1 MRQALVAGASALVR
15 RPPTVPCRLMSRE
28 FLCLRQQPHRTFS
41 SRDAAAYPDS
51 LTDPKYRDDIT
62 ALGRTTASGLP
73 ADAIPVGVYHGE
85 RIQRPPPE
93 RVQHFCRRPIYVA
106 ATKQHVGKTTTS
118 LALMSGLSKR
128 FDKVGFIKPVGQ
140 QHLEVRSTSGETIR
154 VDKDVVLVREHFK
167 LDHCPYRSMSPC
179 LIGSG
184 YTKQFIDGG
193 IRLDKQLDDIVAA
206 FRDIDDRS
214 DVVLCEGT
222 GHAGVGSIVGAS
234 NAKIASM
241 LGADCVLVANGGL
254 GSTFDELELNRV
266 LCEQH
271 GVNIA
276 GIIVN
281 KVKLDK
287 YEQTKHY
294 MSRAFMDMWGVPL
307 LGVIPDRP
315 YLGCPALADL
325 ERLFKTEM
333 VSGRCHRFRH
343 YKISDL
349 NLVTTSLSRFLEN
362 MREKPSRT
370 LYICHVTRD
379 DIILGFLGE
388 YARRRRHGEPF
399 EAALLVSGREGKY
412 DVSPEVMDMIT
423 DATLS
428 DVPVLIARHTTHT
441 AMELITN
448 MTPKLNIDDAGTYLQ
463 ILFLSISSPIL
474 TISSLPQNLLNL
486 QAVLRQL

>member
-1 MRQALVAGASALVR
+1 MHQALRIRSAGAGTFPRWPANE
-15 RPPTVPCRLMSRE
+15 TVPAFQFRGGE
-28 FLCLRQQPHRTFS
+28 FLCQRHRPHRTFS
-41 SRDAAAYPDS
+41 SRDSAAYPDS
-51 LTDPKYRDDIT
+51 LTDPKYRNG
-62 ALGRTTASGLP
+62 AVHTTSSTS
-73 ADAIPVGVYHGE
+73 ADAITMGVYHGE
-85 RIQRPPPE
+85 RMPQRPPPE
-93 RVQHFCRRPIYVA
+93 RVQHYSRRPIYVA

-140 QHLEVRSTSGETIR
+140 QHLEVESDSGDTIR

-167 LDHCPYRSMSPC
+167 LDHCPYQSMSPC

-184 YTKQFIDGG
+184 YTKQFIDGA
-193 IRLDKQLDDIVAA
+193 IRLDKQMDDIVAG

-241 LGADCVLVANGGL
+241 LGADMILVANGGL

-266 LCEQH
+266 LCQQH

-294 MSRAFMDMWGVPL
+294 MSRAFMNMWGVPL

-441 AMELITN
+441 AMELIAN
-448 MTPKLNIDDAGTYLQ
+448 MTPKLNIHDTGRVETAVKHYEPFID
-463 ILFLSISSPIL
+463 F
-474 TISSLPQNLLNL
+474 NLLL
-486 QAVLRQL
+486 DRTQVTSTESK

>member
-1 MRQALVAGASALVR
+1 M
-15 RPPTVPCRLMSRE
+15 
-28 FLCLRQQPHRTFS
+28 FCL
-41 SRDAAAYPDS
+41 Y
-51 LTDPKYRDDIT
+51 
-62 ALGRTTASGLP
+62 LGN
-73 ADAIPVGVYHGE
+73 I
-85 RIQRPPPE
+85 
-93 RVQHFCRRPIYVA
+93 
-106 ATKQHVGKTTTS
+106 
-118 LALMSGLSKR
+118 
-128 FDKVGFIKPVGQ
+128 VGQ
-140 QHLEVRSTSGETIR
+140 QHLEVKSDSGHTIR

-167 LDHCPYRSMSPC
+167 LDHCPYQSMSPC

-184 YTKQFIDGG
+184 YTKQVIDGE
-193 IRLDKQLDDIVAA
+193 IRLDKQMDDIVAG
-206 FRDIDDRS
+206 FRDIDDKS

-241 LGADCVLVANGGL
+241 LGADMILVANGGL

-294 MSRAFMDMWGVPL
+294 MSRAFMNMWGVPL

-441 AMELITN
+441 AMELIAN
-448 MTPKLNIDDAGTYLQ
+448 MTPKLNIHDTGRVETAVKHYEPFID
-463 ILFLSISSPIL
+463 F
-474 TISSLPQNLLNL
+474 NLLL
-486 QAVLRQL
+486 DRTQVTGAEHQK

>member
-1 MRQALVAGASALVR
+1 
-15 RPPTVPCRLMSRE
+15 
-28 FLCLRQQPHRTFS
+28 
-41 SRDAAAYPDS
+41 
-51 LTDPKYRDDIT
+51 
-62 ALGRTTASGLP
+62 
-73 ADAIPVGVYHGE
+73 
-85 RIQRPPPE
+85 
-93 RVQHFCRRPIYVA
+93 
-106 ATKQHVGKTTTS
+106 
-118 LALMSGLSKR
+118 MSGLSKR
-128 FDKVGFIKPVGQ
+128 FDRVGFIKPVGQ
-140 QHLEVRSTSGETIR
+140 QHLEVKSDSGDTIL

-167 LDHCPYRSMSPC
+167 LDHCPYPSMSPC

-184 YTKQFIDGG
+184 YTKQFIDGE
-193 IRLDKQLDDIVAA
+193 IRLDKQLDDIVAG

-241 LGADCVLVANGGL
+241 LGADMILVANGGL

-294 MSRAFMDMWGVPL
+294 MGRAFMSMWAVPL

-333 VSGRCHRFRH
+333 VSGKVC
-343 YKISDL
+343 IL
-349 NLVTTSLSRFLEN
+349 
-362 MREKPSRT
+362 PS
-370 LYICHVTRD
+370 
-379 DIILGFLGE
+379 
-388 YARRRRHGEPF
+388 
-399 EAALLVSGREGKY
+399 
-412 DVSPEVMDMIT
+412 
-423 DATLS
+423 
-428 DVPVLIARHTTHT
+428 
-441 AMELITN
+441 
-448 MTPKLNIDDAGTYLQ
+448 
-463 ILFLSISSPIL
+463 
-474 TISSLPQNLLNL
+474 
-486 QAVLRQL
+486 